1 MSCLKYIKN
10 PETGKYVD
18 IKSNDGQS
26 VLSQFI
32 KVSNLNI
39 QLGGSKSQLLEPKHQ
54 VFNKFFTSNSIL
66 EVLIN
71 GEEESF
77 PKYIIPK
84 PDVRLKFTPR

>member
-26 VLSQFI
+26 VLSQYI
-32 KVSNLNI
+32 KVSKLNI

-54 VFNKFFTSNSIL
+54 VFNNFFTSNSIL

-71 GEEESF
+71 VKKRAF
-77 PKYIIPK
+77 PKYIIQK
-84 PDVRLKFTPR
+84 PGCPS